1 MDELERSV
9 KHLRSLTFPSVPED
23 DGLATVIEKMSE
35 LEGQLLR
42 LAARTARME
51 AVTPEE
57 VPVVRGVVNRLAE
70 IDKLPEEDA
79 EIYAAT
85 VEYLEALVSLHNALV
100 QTR

>member
-1 MDELERSV
+1 M
-9 KHLRSLTFPSVPED
+9 
-23 DGLATVIEKMSE
+23 
-35 LEGQLLR
+35 EG
-42 LAARTARME
+42 
-51 AVTPEE
+51 VTPEE

-85 VEYLEALVSLHNALV
+85 VEYLEALVSLHDALL

>member
-23 DGLATVIEKMSE
+23 DGLANVIEKMSE
-35 LEGQLLR
+35 IEGQLLR
-42 LAARTARME
+42 LAARTKRME
-51 AVTPEE
+51 TVQPGD
-57 VPVVRGVVNRLAE
+57 VPVIRGIVNRLAE
-70 IDKLPEEDA
+70 IDRLPEEDA

-100 QTR
+100 EAR